1 MSETD
6 YIPNAKQL
14 EILRLFYRFR
24 FLTSTHLVIL
34 LNLKHTNPN
43 QIHQRLKVLLDNH
56 LIDRHYSDQYRIDR
70 RPAEYFLL
78 KDGVAALKQY
88 MGDKCDS
95 KVLHSI
101 YSDTITKPKPIA
113 QYLRVCTIYCYL
125 KKCYGDDNLKF
136 FTKSQ
141 IRSYTYFPRRRP
153 EAFIR
158 LDVGGEQKEFFLEV
172 IDPNK
177 PFFDYVA
184 KVRRYIEYSD
194 DGTWQEKTGRKLPAI
209 LFIGDSVGTEIR
221 IQKQAGRFIKKHYD
235 DEPKVYTTNI
245 EKLKTIQPGYDRVWR
260 DVEET
265 GKTVGLGSIS

>member
-1 MSETD
+1 MSEAN

-56 LIDRHYSDQYRIDR
+56 LIDRHYSNQYKIDR

-101 YSDTITKPKPIA
+101 YSDKDTKPKPIA

-125 KKCYGDDNLKF
+125 KQCYGDDNLKF

-141 IRSYTYFPRRRP
+141 IRSYTYFPKRRP

-158 LDVGGEQKEFFLEV
+158 LDVDGEQKEFFLEV

-177 PFFDYVA
+177 PLFDYVGR
-184 KVRRYIEYSD
+184 VRRYIEYSD
-194 DGTWQEKTGRKLPAI
+194 DGTWQEKTGRKLPTI
-209 LFIGDSVGTEIR
+209 LFIGDTVGTEIR
-221 IQKQAGRFIKKHYD
+221 IQKQAARFIKKHYD

-245 EKLKTIQPGYDRVWR
+245 EKLKTIAPNYDRVWR

-265 GKTVGLGSIS
+265 NKVVGLSSI

>member
-1 MSETD
+1 MSEAG
-6 YIPNAKQL
+6 YIPNTKQL

-24 FLTSTHLVIL
+24 FLTSTHIASI
-34 LNLKHTNPN
+34 LNLPITKIN
-43 QIHQRLKVLLDNH
+43 QRLKILSEHDY
-56 LIDRHYSDQYRIDR
+56 IDRHYTKQYKIDR
-70 RPAEYFLL
+70 RPAEYYLL
-78 KDGVAALKQY
+78 NDGVAALKQY
-88 MGDKCDS
+88 MSDKCDS

-101 YSDTITKPKPIA
+101 YNDKITKPKPIA

-125 KKCYGDDNLKF
+125 KDRYGDDNLKF

-158 LDVGGEQKEFFLEV
+158 LDVDGEQKEFFLEV

-177 PFFDYVA
+177 PFFDYVG

-194 DGTWQEKTGRKLPAI
+194 DGTWREKTGRKLPTI

-245 EKLKTIQPGYDRVWR
+245 EKLKTIAPNYDRVWR
-260 DVEET
+260 NVEEA
-265 GKTVGLGSIS
+265 GKVVGLDSM

>member
-1 MSETD
+1 MSEAD
-6 YIPNAKQL
+6 YIPNTKQL

-43 QIHQRLKVLLDNH
+43 QIHQRLKVLLDNN
-56 LIDRHYSDQYRIDR
+56 LIDRHYSDQYKIDR
-70 RPAEYFLL
+70 RPAEYYLIN
-78 KDGVAALKQY
+78 DGIAALKQY

-95 KVLHSI
+95 KVLHSL
-101 YSDTITKPKPIA
+101 YSDKTTKPFPIA
-113 QYLRVCTIYCYL
+113 QYLRVCMIYCYL
-125 KKCYGDDNLKF
+125 KQCYGDDLKF

-158 LDVGGEQKEFFLEV
+158 LDVDGKQKEFFLEV

-177 PFFDYVA
+177 PFFDYVG

-194 DGTWQEKTGRKLPAI
+194 DGTWREKTERKLPTI

-221 IQKQAGRFIKKHYD
+221 IQKQAARFIKKHYD

-245 EKLKTIQPGYDRVWR
+245 EKLKTIVPSYDRVWR

-265 GKTVGLGSIS
+265 EKIVALHEIQ